1 MQCLFWT
8 FTMHCRRFFPMSSHL
23 LMVNQVSMLH
33 WITEWLSHSYC
44 KDSWSRCT
52 CTVYMFSLNTIQ
64 NLLKKRIFILRI
76 ILYICQSL
84 FAHMNVFWIL
94 PLLQIHLQLII
105 EKLKFRKHSQDNQMQ
120 RKLIRTLCYTAL
132 EALLWRLMVN
142 EIHRNRTG

>member
-44 KDSWSRCT
+44 KVSWSR

-76 ILYICQSL
+76 IHLPIIICSHECVLNFTSTSNSFAVNYWKIKISKAFTRQSDAKKTYPHFMLYC
-84 FAHMNVFWIL
+84 
-94 PLLQIHLQLII
+94 
-105 EKLKFRKHSQDNQMQ
+105 
-120 RKLIRTLCYTAL
+120 IRSSAMTS
-132 EALLWRLMVN
+132 N
-142 EIHRNRTG
+142 G